1 MEILGRSM
9 LGQISRKIRFSDSLY
24 PIQWGIALQEEDAPV
39 PAQIL
44 GGSMSGRSPVR
55 YDSLYPSSWGIALQ
69 EEGCSGSGADS

>member
-55 YDSLYPSSWGIALQ
+55 YDSLYPTQLGFSLQ
-69 EEGCSGSGADS
+69 